1 MLIADGPAARRA
13 GVPTAAGSHAI
24 TIAGNVGRDVG
35 DSVMEMQAAVS
46 YWRPWGGTVGRRL
59 ARLVSPVV
67 FWTVLIAPPVATSAA
82 APEFGQQV
90 SPDGIRHAFLVTGAK
105 TAIIGENNQIVW
117 QVDRRLARCARGAC
131 ADNQRQDTS
140 LSTAE
145 MIDVETTTQWVAIGG
160 SARVLSRGEANVL
173 PETNCETQEL

>member
-1 MLIADGPAARRA
+1 MWSAGTAAGIIAGCQSAMLIADGPAARRA

-67 FWTVLIAPPVATSAA
+67 FWTV
-82 APEFGQQV
+82 FCV
-90 SPDGIRHAFLVTGAK
+90 SLYV
-105 TAIIGENNQIVW
+105 
-117 QVDRRLARCARGAC
+117 CAR
-131 ADNQRQDTS
+131 
-140 LSTAE
+140 
-145 MIDVETTTQWVAIGG
+145 
-160 SARVLSRGEANVL
+160 ARAHVMRALYYMYKHAGFDEPFTLILNDF
-173 PETNCETQEL
+173 